1 MNSISTQCEVSN
13 VKPHRCS
20 AGHGQSPWGDGGFS
34 RAVSVSV
41 RDISMQN
48 SAVWYCTQLLDFT
61 CCWLCFCFFTPY
73 SLVHKLLHNLMKL
86 NSGRESFKPVCKVHS
101 NPQRSLLAVSPSGSV
116 W

>member
-13 VKPHRCS
+13 VRPHRCS

-48 SAVWYCTQLLDFT
+48 SVCLVLHPAVRLYL
-61 CCWLCFCFFTPY
+61 
-73 SLVHKLLHNLMKL
+73 
-86 NSGRESFKPVCKVHS
+86 
-101 NPQRSLLAVSPSGSV
+101 LLAMFLFFHPLFLGT
-116 W
+116 